1 MAARLP
7 RRTTLV
13 ALALAVCLCTTGG
26 AGAAATDPA
35 ADREKASEK
44 LRLKLSRGD
53 ANAKTLKEWFTEASK
68 GRKPPKKATQ
78 EALAVA
84 VADAVS
90 DRKLILSEAMRL
102 ADGLAAAA
110 NADGLSKADL
120 ETKKEGALEVLEQAR
135 APEKQ
140 REAVSAAFDQAV
152 KEQK

>member
-1 MAARLP
+1 MAARSP

-13 ALALAVCLCTTGG
+13 ALALAMCLCTAGG
-26 AGAAATDPA
+26 AGAAAMDAA
-35 ADREKASEK
+35 ADRDKASEK
-44 LRLKLSRGD
+44 LRLKLARGD
-53 ANAKTLKEWFTEASK
+53 ANAKTLKEWFAEASK

-90 DRKLILSEAMRL
+90 DRKLILSEAQRL

-120 ETKKEGALEVLEQAR
+120 EMKKEWTLEVLEQAR

>member
-1 MAARLP
+1 MAAHLS

-13 ALALAVCLCTTGG
+13 ALALAIFLCA
-26 AGAAATDPA
+26 AGRVRAASLDPS

-44 LRLKLSRGD
+44 LRLKLARGD
-53 ANAKTLKEWFTEASK
+53 ANAKTLKEWFAEASK

-84 VADAVS
+84 VADAIS
-90 DRKLILSEAMRL
+90 DRKLILSEAQRL
-102 ADGLAAAA
+102 SDGLAAAA
-110 NADGLSKADL
+110 NIDGLSKADL
-120 ETKKEGALEVLEQAR
+120 ESKKEGTLEVLEQAR